1 VELRQTTVRY
11 RTEWTAALADLP
23 PAHVL
28 QTWEWGEFKARYG
41 WEPERIVWRTSD
53 GRPVAAAQM
62 LARTL
67 RVPGIGLRRSVLYS
81 PRGPVLDWAAPEV
94 AEAVLRDLL
103 DLARRPGVIQVK
115 IDPDLPVGYGPPG
128 SDDAEPDPTG
138 ERIAGL
144 LPALGFHPS
153 PEQVQFRNTFVLDLR
168 PEEGQLLAQMKQKT
182 RYNVR
187 LAERHGVRVRTGT
200 ADDIPLLYRMYAE
213 TSLRDGFVIR
223 TPEYYQDVWGR
234 FMLAGLAQ
242 PLLAE
247 VDSQSVAA
255 LIVYRCGPRAWYLY
269 GMSRDLHRDRMP
281 NYLLQWE
288 AIRWSKAAGCTHY
301 DLWGAPDRIDPHDPM
316 WGVFRFK
323 EGLGGRLVRT
333 LGAWDAT
340 SHPAAYRLYHSLLPA
355 LLSLLRHR
363 GRSATRQSLE

>member
-1 VELRQTTVRY
+1 MDLRRTTVQDRG
-11 RTEWTAALADLP
+11 EWASALAGLP
-23 PAHVL
+23 AAHVL
-28 QTWEWGEFKARYG
+28 QTWEWGEFKAGYG
-41 WEPERIVWRTSD
+41 WVPERIVWRSPD
-53 GRPVAAAQM
+53 GRPAAAAQV

-67 RVPGIGLRRSVLYS
+67 RMPAIGLRRSVLYA
-81 PRGPVLDWAAPEV
+81 PRGPVLDWSVPGV
-94 AEAVLRDLL
+94 AETVLRDLHS
-103 DLARRPGVIQVK
+103 LAQRAGVIQVK
-115 IDPDLPVGYGPPG
+115 IDPDLPVGYGPPE
-128 SDDAEPDPTG
+128 SDDAEPDTTG

-153 PEQVQFRNTFVLDLR
+153 PEQVQFRNTFVIDLR
-168 PEEGQLLAQMKQKT
+168 PEEGRLLAQMKQKT

-187 LAERHGVRVRTGT
+187 LAERHGVHVRPGA
-200 ADDIPLLYRMYAE
+200 ADDIPLLYQMYAE

-223 TPEYYQDVWGR
+223 PPAYYQDVWGR

-247 VDSQSVAA
+247 VDGQPVAA

-269 GMSRDLHRDRMP
+269 GMSRDLHRDKMP

-288 AIRWSKAAGCTHY
+288 AMRWSKAAGCTEY
-301 DLWGAPDRIDPHDPM
+301 DLWGAPDRLDSRDPM

-340 SHPAAYRLYHSLLPA
+340 ARPMTYRLYHGLLPA
-355 LLSLLRHR
+355 LLGILRR
-363 GRSATRQSLE
+363 RSRQATRQSLE